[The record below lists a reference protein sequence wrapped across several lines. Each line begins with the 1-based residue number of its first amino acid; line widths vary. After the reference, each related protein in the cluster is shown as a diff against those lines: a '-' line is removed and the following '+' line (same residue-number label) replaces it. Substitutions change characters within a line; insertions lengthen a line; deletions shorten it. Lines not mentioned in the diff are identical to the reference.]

1 MGGDERWNDA
11 RDRCGEASREACVLS
26 GLEDAWLG
34 KQEKRREEWVQE
46 RLEET
51 LLRLDEVGLGEAME
65 NVEGV
70 QMSMGLLSEWG
81 EVS

>member
-1 MGGDERWNDA
+1 M
-11 RDRCGEASREACVLS
+11 
-26 GLEDAWLG
+26 G